1 MTPRAGRWVIGGTL
15 VAVGILYAVALF
27 TDLEAGAVLRW
38 GWPLIL
44 VALGLG
50 QYAIDRSARWS
61 SAVLVVAG
69 LVLLGFTTGLFTT
82 SVWSVLIPAIL
93 VVVGLAVILPAG
105 AMKGDRQGEGVDA
118 FAMLRG
124 ATVASQSHQLKGGD
138 LTVIAG
144 QLTVDLS
151 EASPAPGARIDL
163 TAVFAGC
170 DIIVPKGWRIHVT
183 GIPLLGGWDDTTDRS
198 AITETSPSI
207 EIRIISVVSGVEIR
221 HKDRWK

>member
-1 MTPRAGRWVIGGTL
+1 MTPRTGRVVIGGTL
-15 VAVGILYAVALF
+15 VLVGVLYVVALF
-27 TDLEAGAVLRW
+27 TDLDAGDVLRW

-61 SAVLVVAG
+61 SAILVVAG
-69 LVLLGFTTGLFTT
+69 LVLLGFTTGLFTA
-82 SVWSVLIPAIL
+82 SVWSVLIPAVL
-93 VVVGLAVILPAG
+93 VVVGIAVILPAG
-105 AMKGDRQGEGVDA
+105 GMKGDRQGEGVDA
-118 FAMLRG
+118 FALLRG
-124 ATVASQSHQLKGGD
+124 ATVTSTSPQLKGGD
-138 LTVIAG
+138 LTAIAG
-144 QLTVDLS
+144 QLTVDLT
-151 EASPAPGARIDL
+151 EATPAPGARIDL

-170 DIIVPKGWRIHVT
+170 DIIVPKGWRINVT

-198 AITETSPSI
+198 AVTERSPAI